1 MSEPRDHTR
10 PRQRSIDQI
19 DRTTGEVLS
28 EGALVWVPNR
38 TPHPYGNRW
47 MAMTLDGLDK
57 LTATPGI
64 GMREMRIFAVLLKR
78 LDHENFILV
87 PQVEIVKATG
97 FHASHV
103 SSSMKRLVEV
113 GALITGP
120 KVGRSQTYRLSPE
133 IGWKGSKRNLRT
145 ALNVIEGGKASR

>member
-1 MSEPRDHTR
+1 
-10 PRQRSIDQI
+10 
-19 DRTTGEVLS
+19 
-28 EGALVWVPNR
+28 
-38 TPHPYGNRW
+38 
-47 MAMTLDGLDK
+47 MTLDGLDK

-87 PQVEIVKATG
+87 PQIEIVKATG

-113 GALITGP
+113 GALIAGP
-120 KVGRSQTYRLSPE
+120 KVDDLRPIAYRQKLM
-133 IGWKGSKRNLRT
+133 KGSKRNLRT

>member
-113 GALITGP
+113 GALIAGP
-120 KVGRSQTYRLSPE
+120 RSDALRPIAYRQKSD
-133 IGWKGSKRNLRT
+133 
-145 ALNVIEGGKASR
+145 GKAAKGTSELL

>member
-120 KVGRSQTYRLSPE
+120 KSRTISDLSL
-133 IGWKGSKRNLRT
+133 IARNRMERQQKEPP
-145 ALNVIEGGKASR
+145 NCSECNRRR